1 MTTPTA
7 RSMALPLA
15 INVLNSFNIT
25 VSYRN
30 VRCLLARQSF
40 RSRCART
47 ALNLG
52 AVALLALGSLSAADP
67 VGPLRVGMDL
77 SYPPFESIGPDGQ
90 PTGISVELARG
101 LAAELG
107 RTLKVEN
114 IPFTG
119 LIPSLKSRKIDLI
132 ISSMTGTP
140 ERAKAVAFS
149 DPYLTT
155 GLAALVPRAG
165 SASDLASLDQAGN
178 TIVVRQGTTGEMF
191 SRQSIKRARI
201 LTLEKENACVLEVVQ
216 GKADAFIY
224 DQMSVFQN
232 ARRNPETTRAL
243 LAPLQT
249 ESWAVA
255 LRLDENEL
263 RSSVNTFLQEFRS
276 EGGFDRLAD
285 KYLAEEK
292 AAFAAQGIP
301 FFF

>member
-1 MTTPTA
+1 
-7 RSMALPLA
+7 
-15 INVLNSFNIT
+15 
-25 VSYRN
+25 
-30 VRCLLARQSF
+30 
-40 RSRCART
+40 
-47 ALNLG
+47 
-52 AVALLALGSLSAADP
+52 
-67 VGPLRVGMDL
+67 
-77 SYPPFESIGPDGQ
+77 
-90 PTGISVELARG
+90 
-101 LAAELG
+101 
-107 RTLKVEN
+107 
-114 IPFTG
+114 

-132 ISSMTGTP
+132 ISSMTATP

-155 GLAALVPRAG
+155 GLGALVPRAG

>member
-1 MTTPTA
+1 M
-7 RSMALPLA
+7 RLPLA
-15 INVLNSFNIT
+15 
-25 VSYRN
+25 
-30 VRCLLARQSF
+30 RQFF
-40 RSRCART
+40 RPRFART

-52 AVALLALGSLSAADP
+52 AVALLTLGSLSAADP
-67 VGPLRVGMDL
+67 IAPLRVGMDL

-90 PTGISVELARG
+90 AMGISVDLARA

-107 RTLKVEN
+107 RPLQLEN

-119 LIPSLKSRKIDLI
+119 LIPSLKSAKIDLI
-132 ISSMTGTP
+132 ISSMTATP

-149 DPYLTT
+149 EPYLTT
-155 GLAALVPRAG
+155 GLAALVPRDG
-165 SASDLASLDQAGN
+165 SGSELASLDQPGK
-178 TIVVRQGTTGEMF
+178 TIVVRQGTTGEVF
-191 SRQSIKRARI
+191 ARQNIKNARV

-216 GKADAFIY
+216 GKAAAFIY

-243 LAPLQT
+243 LTPLQA

-255 LRLDENEL
+255 LRLGDEEL
-263 RSSVNTFLQEFRS
+263 RSSVNAFLQKFRS
-276 EGGFDRLAD
+276 SGGFDRLAA